1 MLSGHK
7 GGCTGGPCTH
17 GAYTDFGEYGR
28 DGGWITTNEG
38 LLRGCHVAVHAEC
51 GHDGDNSSYPRTK
64 AIYFAS
70 VHAAFIQG

>member
-1 MLSGHK
+1 M
-7 GGCTGGPCTH
+7 
-17 GAYTDFGEYGR
+17 
-28 DGGWITTNEG
+28 
-38 LLRGCHVAVHAEC
+38 AVHAEC